1 MVVREMRLGL
11 HAAYIH
17 DWCVQ
22 VSLHQLQHINFK
34 FEFLSPDPVPFFP
47 NGQSIPTS
55 RVSPQ
60 TYNSDHELQA
70 RRTKRGDLRCGDGA
84 QLKCGE
90 REEKRTMLMYPP
102 IMHGPG
108 EMIDVHRK

>member
-47 NGQSIPTS
+47 MDKA
-55 RVSPQ
+55 SPPAG
-60 TYNSDHELQA
+60 SVL
-70 RRTKRGDLRCGDGA
+70 RRTTLIMNYRQEERK
-84 QLKCGE
+84 GE
-90 REEKRTMLMYPP
+90 
-102 IMHGPG
+102 I
-108 EMIDVHRK
+108 